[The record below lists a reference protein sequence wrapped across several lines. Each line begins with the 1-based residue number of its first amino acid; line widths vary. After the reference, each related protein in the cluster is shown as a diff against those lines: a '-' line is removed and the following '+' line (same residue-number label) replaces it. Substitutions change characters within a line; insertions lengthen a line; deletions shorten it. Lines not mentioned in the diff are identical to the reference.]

1 MDSHSGCGFAD
12 ICGSIGQWKRSDV
25 SKGDTNAILTSYNR
39 NFRARN
45 DGNSQTMNFLASPEV
60 SFNHD

>member
-1 MDSHSGCGFAD
+1 MMVN
-12 ICGSIGQWKRSDV
+12 SIGQWKRSDV

-60 SFNHD
+60 GFGGSSLLLYYG